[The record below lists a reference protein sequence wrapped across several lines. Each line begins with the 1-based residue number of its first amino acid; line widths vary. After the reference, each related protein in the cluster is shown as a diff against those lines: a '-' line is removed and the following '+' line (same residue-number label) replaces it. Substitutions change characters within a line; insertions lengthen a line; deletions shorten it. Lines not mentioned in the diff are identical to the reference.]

1 MKPFFM
7 TIAILC
13 AALFGRVVSA
23 QTASPERATRDAA
36 REMVNLTMSDEAYN
50 AIVDQ
55 AAEALAGLWWATA
68 GEPTIAEMA
77 QRGIKATAEDE
88 ARMKALMRTIVRRVF
103 LELCPRS
110 DVVETVAS
118 VWAQH
123 LSVDDMNEIIRFY
136 KTPVGSKAIGL
147 TGKMIVEMN
156 KASVELFEPKSATFW
171 ERAKAELM
179 KEAVLAT
186 TAQPTPAVQ
195 AAPQPEPTPA
205 DESTALKLRADQG
218 DVAAQF
224 DLAIKFSLG
233 DGVPQDWSQAAWW
246 FRKAAD
252 QGLAVAQGN
261 LGGLYDRGRGVPQD
275 NIEAHKWLSIAAAG
289 ASGPDQTK
297 LLAYRD
303 TVAAKMTPSQL
314 TEAHIRA
321 SEWMAAFEKR
331 RANQDMSGML
341 AGSVPA
347 SGGGSNHLPLRVGG
361 SIAAPRKIKDVKPN
375 YPLLAQSA
383 HIQGVVTIEAVI
395 GPNGKVT
402 DARVI
407 RSIPALDQAA
417 LDAVR
422 QWEFTPT
429 LLSGVAVPVIMTVW
443 VKFSLQ

>member
-205 DESTALKLRADQG
+205 DESTALRQRADQG
-218 DVAAQF
+218 DAAAQF
-224 DLAIKFSLG
+224 DLGIKFSLG